1 MPGPNSRNAVKEG
14 GSWHRRSCCLL
25 LVTVIQR
32 FLDGLHIVGFIVVVF
47 LVGEVGR
54 QVVGEVRRRVVVFM

>member
-14 GSWHRRSCCLL
+14 GSWHRWS

-54 QVVGEVRRRVVVFM
+54 QVVGEVRRRVVVLM